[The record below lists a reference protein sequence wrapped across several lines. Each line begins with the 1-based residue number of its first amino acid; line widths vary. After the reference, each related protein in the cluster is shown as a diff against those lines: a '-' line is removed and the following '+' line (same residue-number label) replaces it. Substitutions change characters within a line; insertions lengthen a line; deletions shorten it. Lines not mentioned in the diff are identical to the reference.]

1 MLALVAGTVAGL
13 AVCYERGLLD
23 VVRVGILIEHID
35 DNMLS
40 HFKCAFRSQ

>member
-23 VVRVGILIEHID
+23 VVRVGIHIGHSE

-40 HFKCAFRSQ
+40 HFNCAFLSR